1 MRKRYGE
8 ITKDI
13 LSTMAVAGLITVAV
27 TLSPNLLY
35 NIAKEI
41 IRIKR
46 KDLKYRNVDARK
58 LSKSLTGLNKN
69 KIIILKEVDGKFI
82 VKLTEKGKKV
92 VEEIQFESMEIK
104 KQKVWDGKW
113 RIVIFDIPEKQMKI
127 ARNALRTKLQNLG
140 FYQIQKSVWAYPYP
154 CEKEIQFLC
163 EIFNI
168 NPYINIII
176 AEKIY
181 NDDAMKKHFKL

>member
-1 MRKRYGE
+1 M
-8 ITKDI
+8 
-13 LSTMAVAGLITVAV
+13 
-27 TLSPNLLY
+27 
-35 NIAKEI
+35 
-41 IRIKR
+41 
-46 KDLKYRNVDARK
+46 
-58 LSKSLTGLNKN
+58 SKSLTGLNKN

-176 AEKIY
+176 AGR
-181 NDDAMKKHFKL
+181 